1 MSKNSDTPDGLPPN
15 ALDPRYRL
23 LVESVR
29 DYAIFMLDPNGYV
42 LSWNLGAERIK
53 GYTAEQIIGR
63 HFSTF
68 YPPEA
73 VRSGHPDYELR
84 VAVQTG
90 RFEEE
95 GWRVR
100 RDGSLFWANV
110 VITALYDGE
119 GVLRG
124 FGKVTRDLTR
134 RREQEE
140 SLRQSEERF
149 RLLVEGVSDYAIFML
164 DPNGYIATWNMGA
177 QRIIGYD
184 PAQIVG
190 RHFSVFYPPDAVESG
205 WPEHELQIATAQGRF
220 EEEGWRLRSNGTQFW
235 ASVVITALRDD
246 GGRLRGFA
254 KLTRDLTERR
264 RAQLMAADGARRDE
278 LLDAERRARIEA
290 QRAARMKDEFLATL
304 SHELRTPLNA
314 ILGWTQVLRRPR
326 PGTEPDLKH
335 GLDVIERNARA
346 QIQLVDD
353 LLDLSRIMSGRFRL
367 DLKRLESADVVRLA
381 LESALPAASA
391 KGVRLDSDIPIE
403 AGTIVADAGRL
414 QQVAWNLLS
423 NAIKFTPRG
432 GSVHVTLRQVGTQV
446 EMTVTDSGV
455 GIPAQFLPHV
465 FDRFSQQDSTASRS
479 YSGLGLG
486 LAIAKQLVELHGGSI
501 FAQSEGEG
509 HGATFI
515 VTLPLATAFRQ
526 AEAGNA
532 DDTAPS
538 DDRTALPRLDQLS
551 VLVVEDEPD
560 ARELVGRILE
570 THGARVTLAASAEEA
585 LKILGVSTPDVLVS
599 DIGMPGMD
607 GYQLMRRIRSIEP
620 KGRRLPALALT
631 AFARTEDRKQVMLAG
646 FQSHLAKPFDVN
658 ELVLLVSS
666 LADRPVALG

>member
-1 MSKNSDTPDGLPPN
+1 VSKYPDTNDEVASS
-15 ALDPRYRL
+15 ALDRRFRL
-23 LVESVR
+23 LVESIR
-29 DYAIFMLDPNGYV
+29 DYAIFMLDPNGYI
-42 LSWNLGAERIK
+42 LSWNAGAERIK
-53 GYTAEQIIGR
+53 GYTADEIIGR

-68 YPPEA
+68 YPAQA
-73 VRSGHPDYELR
+73 VQSGHPEFELR
-84 VAVQTG
+84 VAAQTG

-110 VITALYDGE
+110 VITALYDDAGT
-119 GVLRG
+119 LRG
-124 FGKVTRDLTR
+124 FGKVTRDLTQR
-134 RREQEE
+134 RAQEE

-164 DPNGYIATWNMGA
+164 DANGHIATWNLGA
-177 QRIIGYD
+177 QHIIGYE

-190 RHFSVFYPPDAVESG
+190 RHFSAFYPPDAVESG
-205 WPEHELQIATAQGRF
+205 WPEHELQVATIQGRF
-220 EEEGWRLRSNGTQFW
+220 EEEGWRLRSDGTQFW
-235 ASVVITALRDD
+235 ASVVITALRDE

-264 RAQLMAADGARRDE
+264 RAEVMAADGARRDE

-314 ILGWTQVLRRPR
+314 ILGWTQLLRRPR
-326 PGTEPDLKH
+326 SGTQPDLHH
-335 GLDVIERNARA
+335 GLEVIERNARA

-367 DLKRLESADVVRLA
+367 DLRRLESADVLRGV
-381 LESALPAASA
+381 LESARPAAEA
-391 KGVRLDSDIPIE
+391 KGVRLDASIPLE

-414 QQVAWNLLS
+414 QQVVWNLLS

-432 GSVHVTLRQVGTQV
+432 GEVHMALSPVGTQV
-446 EMTVTDSGV
+446 EITVTDSGV
-455 GIPAQFLPHV
+455 GIPPQFLPHV

-486 LAIAKQLVELHGGSI
+486 LAIAKQLIELHGGAI
-501 FAQSEGEG
+501 FAHSAGEG
-509 HGATFI
+509 RGATFAL
-515 VTLPLATAFRQ
+515 TLPLASVVRSVDQTMP
-526 AEAGNA
+526 
-532 DDTAPS
+532 DDSAPT
-538 DDRTALPRLDQLS
+538 DDRTGLPRLDRLS
-551 VLVVEDEPD
+551 ILIVEDEPD

-570 THGARVTLAASAEEA
+570 AHGARVTLAASAEEA
-585 LKILGVSTPDVLVS
+585 LRLLDVNSPDVLVS

-607 GYQLMRRIRSIEP
+607 GYQLMRRIRSTEP
-620 KGRRLPALALT
+620 KGKRLPALALT
-631 AFARTEDRKQVMLAG
+631 AFARAEDRKRVMLAG

-666 LADRPVALG
+666 LADRPVGTG